1 MDILQSRPKT
11 AWEKVAFVLATGAGI
26 GLIPKAPGTF
36 GSLWGIVL
44 AWALQT
50 MELSTPLHLGAIV
63 LLLVIG
69 IPICETAGRFFVSKD
84 PGSIVYDEY
93 ASMTLIFVAVKLNIV
108 SAIAGFLL
116 FRLFDIWK
124 PWPIRRLERLPGG
137 VGVMADDI
145 GAALMAAA
153 VLWGVLWLTGRA

>member
-1 MDILQSRPKT
+1 MEILQSRPKT
-11 AWEKVAFVLATGAGI
+11 AWEKVAFVLATGGGI

-44 AWALQT
+44 AWALQA
-50 MELSTPLHLGAIV
+50 MELSTPLYLGAIV
-63 LLLVIG
+63 LLLAIG
-69 IPICETAGRFFVSKD
+69 IPICETANRFFTSKD

-93 ASMTLIFVAVKLNIV
+93 SAMTLIFFAVKFNVV

-153 VLWGVLWLTGRA
+153 ALWGVLQLTGRA